1 MEDWS
6 GEPRREDGPDP
17 GEAAPEGAESRDDAE
32 GAEVAEG
39 AEGAAPL
46 MEPELVS
53 GSPPP
58 APEPYRPMA
67 RRRLALLA
75 AAAVVLGVLAGAGAG
90 YEVQQDRRPTPLP
103 KLVGPPPTQP
113 AAPGPVPSSAKPAD
127 DRNAVYEGDL
137 LALLVPAP
145 KGATAK
151 DRGWKTLSELAGEYT
166 DPVYMYDELAERG
179 FRRSVA
185 ATWETGEGH
194 KLVTTEVSLTQF
206 RDDERQYTSQWLHS
220 HEVADG
226 GHQVYG
232 EPLPGR
238 TDSVV
243 MPSSF
248 PYEEEGG
255 LRVYVG
261 EAFARVGNIGVEVYV
276 TAMHPVTAKA
286 LTSVIT
292 KQMERL

>member
-17 GEAAPEGAESRDDAE
+17 GEAAPEGAGSRDDAE
-32 GAEVAEG
+32 A

-53 GSPPP
+53 GSTPP

-67 RRRLALLA
+67 RRRLALTA
-75 AAAVVLGVLAGAGAG
+75 AAAVVLGVLAGAAAG
-90 YEVQQDRRPTPLP
+90 YEVQQERRPTPLP

-151 DRGWKTLSELAGEYT
+151 DRGWKTLSELAGEYV
-166 DPVYMYDELAERG
+166 DPVFMYDEFADRG
-179 FRRSVA
+179 FRRSVV
-185 ATWETGEGH
+185 ATWETGKGR
-194 KLVTTEVSLTQF
+194 KLVTTEVALTQF
-206 RDDERQYTSQWLHS
+206 RDEERQYTSQWLHGN
-220 HEVADG
+220 EVADG
-226 GHQVYG
+226 GHQSYG
-232 EPLPGR
+232 EPLPGH

-243 MPSSF
+243 MPSSL

-276 TAMHPVTAKA
+276 TAMRPVTAKA

-292 KQMERL
+292 KQLERL

>member
-17 GEAAPEGAESRDDAE
+17 GEAAPEGAERRDDAE
-32 GAEVAEG
+32 A

-67 RRRLALLA
+67 RRRIALLA

-113 AAPGPVPSSAKPAD
+113 AAPGPVPSSAKPED

-137 LALLVPAP
+137 MALLMPAP
-145 KGATAK
+145 KGAEAK
-151 DRGWKTLSELAGEYT
+151 ARGWKTLSELAGEYT
-166 DPVYMYDELAERG
+166 DPIFMYDDLADEG
-179 FRRSVA
+179 FRRSVV
-185 ATWETGEGH
+185 ATWETGKGH
-194 KLVTTEVSLTQF
+194 KLVTTEVALTQF
-206 RDDERQYTSQWLHS
+206 RDDERQYTSQWLHTN
-220 HEVADG
+220 EVADG
-226 GHQVYG
+226 GHQSYG
-232 EPLPGR
+232 EPLPGH

-248 PYEEEGG
+248 PYEEGGG

-261 EAFARVGNIGVEVYV
+261 EAFARVGNIGVQVYV

-292 KQMERL
+292 KQLERL